1 MKMKITLHGVAY
13 EVEVEVLDEG
23 EGFYGANAAVP
34 QIPRVIQSSPAPAYN
49 TSPAAAPARQHGPVG
64 SASDKAIAS
73 PVGGTIVEVKLRNG
87 DKVTKG
93 QEILVLEAMKMH
105 TSIAAPADCVIK
117 SIPVAAGDTVRE
129 GQVLVEFE

>member
-23 EGFYGANAAVP
+23 EGFYGANASVP
-34 QIPRVIQSSPAPAYN
+34 QVPRVIQSSPAPAYN
-49 TSPAAAPARQHGPVG
+49 TSPAAHHAPHHGPA
-64 SASDKAIAS
+64 SSSDKAVTS

-105 TSIAAPADCVIK
+105 TAIAAPADGVIK

>member
-34 QIPRVIQSSPAPAYN
+34 QVPRVIQSSPAPAYN
-49 TSPAAAPARQHGPVG
+49 TSPAAHHAPHHGPA
-64 SASDKAIAS
+64 SSSDKAVTS

-93 QEILVLEAMKMH
+93 QEILVLEAMKME
-105 TSIAAPADCVIK
+105 
-117 SIPVAAGDTVRE
+117 IPVVAPSDGTVASIEVKEGDP
-129 GQVLVEFE
+129 VEVGYLIATMN